1 MSPPLSLLLTG
12 ASGFVGGT
20 VFSQLLNSSNEII
33 NSLSITTLVR
43 EESQANVLQK
53 NGIKSVILPR
63 GLDDTEGLTKLASQF
78 DVVLHTATGFHPE
91 SAKALIAGL
100 AMRGSRGD
108 FEPVFIQ
115 LSGTTNLS
123 VGDVTG
129 HGGKCLT
136 FSDNDEGIFEYELE
150 REALRKYSQR
160 TTDVTVV
167 ETGER
172 LSIRTYII
180 MPPLVWGRG
189 TGYFNTGSQQIPMLI
204 RNAISA
210 GRSEYVAPGTSALG
224 HVHVL
229 DLATLFEAVIARAV
243 VDPSLPAGRKGY
255 FFAGT
260 GRHSWKEVAD
270 RIAGVGVKLHVL
282 KDAEATPINLTD
294 AAAKFWNG
302 DEIHT
307 ERIQASS
314 SQTRAEKG
322 YELGWQPT
330 KTEHEWQACIQEA
343 FQMVLDDTPN

>member
-1 MSPPLSLLLTG
+1 M
-12 ASGFVGGT
+12 
-20 VFSQLLNSSNEII
+20 
-33 NSLSITTLVR
+33 
-43 EESQANVLQK
+43 
-53 NGIKSVILPR
+53 
-63 GLDDTEGLTKLASQF
+63 
-78 DVVLHTATGFHPE
+78 
-91 SAKALIAGL
+91 
-100 AMRGSRGD
+100 
-108 FEPVFIQ
+108 
-115 LSGTTNLS
+115 S

-129 HGGKCLT
+129 HGGRCLT

-150 REALRKYSQR
+150 REALRKYTQR

-172 LSIRTYII
+172 LSIRTYIV

-210 GRSEYVAPGTSALG
+210 GRSEYVAPGTSTLG

-229 DLATLFEAVIARAV
+229 DLATLFEAVIAQVV

-255 FFAGT
+255 FFAAT

-270 RIAGVGVKLHVL
+270 RIAEVGYNLHVL
-282 KDAEATPINLTD
+282 KDAEAAPINLTD

-314 SQTRAEKG
+314 YADS
-322 YELGWQPT
+322 PSF
-330 KTEHEWQACIQEA
+330 EA
-343 FQMVLDDTPN
+343 DLNSLLT